1 MQRLPLALCLGLAA
15 CGLGREGLGPAGLED
30 AGRGT
35 GGGHEA
41 STSDGGAVFGDDSG
55 GVEGSLLPDV
65 GVGPDA
71 ASSCT
76 VPAGW
81 QPVLFELSRGPCP
94 AGSGAS
100 NDEVLG
106 ATAPPAACACPC
118 AVTTQPTCDEGT
130 LASRYS
136 QGPPPPGVACPS
148 QGLSLPVNGPG
159 CMAMSNGGQL
169 GGGFSADAIQP
180 TGAACSST
188 LTPDPSQVTKTQV
201 RTCEVPSS
209 QADSVCTAAPPSGFS
224 ACVES
229 AGDVACPPGV
239 FSSRAVA
246 DDDEILVC
254 PPCGTCQVG
263 STCNQPTVTFY
274 GDPNCKTM
282 VATFGTTGVCEPTG
296 PKVDGQYVSSY
307 EYSVQP
313 QATCQPAAGGN
324 ASFNPV
330 GPHTVCCR

>member
-1 MQRLPLALCLGLAA
+1 MQRLPLALCIGLAA

-30 AGRGT
+30 AGGGT

-41 STSDGGAVFGDDSG
+41 SAGDGGGVFGDDSG
-55 GVEGSLLPDV
+55 VLEASV
-65 GVGPDA
+65 PDA
-71 ASSCT
+71 GVDAPSSCA

-81 QPVLFELSRGPCP
+81 QAVLFELSRGPCP
-94 AGSGAS
+94 AGSGTS

-106 ATAPPAACACPC
+106 ATAPPAACACTC
-118 AVTTQPTCDEGT
+118 AVTTQPTCDQGT
-130 LASRYS
+130 LPTRYS

-148 QGLSLPVNGPG
+148 QGLSLSVKGPG
-159 CMAMSNGGQL
+159 CTQLGSGGQL
-169 GGGFSADAIQP
+169 QGGFSADAIQP

-188 LTPDPSQVTKTQV
+188 LTPDPSQVTKTEV
-201 RTCEVPSS
+201 RTCELPSS
-209 QADSVCTAAPPSGFS
+209 QADSVCTTAPPSGFS

-239 FSSRAVA
+239 FSSRAVV

-263 STCNQPTVTFY
+263 STCNQPAVTFY

-282 VATFGTTGVCEPTG
+282 VATFGVTGVCEPTG
-296 PKVDGQYVSSY
+296 PKDGQNVAAYA
-307 EYSVQP
+307 YSVQP
-313 QATCQPAAGGN
+313 QATCQPPAGGA